1 MSGEGREGGRVTMF
15 DVPAYFFEVF
25 FLKFFLYTLFKMRSR
40 GARVPATVVL
50 LHEVYTDTRG
60 ACGGSYGHDIYS
72 PLVFDGCIKKRG
84 MQQYKILIDSHLR
97 VCL

>member
-1 MSGEGREGGRVTMF
+1 
-15 DVPAYFFEVF
+15 
-25 FLKFFLYTLFKMRSR
+25 MRSR

-50 LHEVYTDTRG
+50 LREVYTDTRG

-84 MQQYKILIDSHLR
+84 MQQYKILKLIRTYEFASERLYFDLHG
-97 VCL
+97 V

>member
-1 MSGEGREGGRVTMF
+1 
-15 DVPAYFFEVF
+15 
-25 FLKFFLYTLFKMRSR
+25 MRSR

-50 LHEVYTDTRG
+50 LHEVYTDTRC

-84 MQQYKILIDSHLR
+84 MLI
-97 VCL
+97 